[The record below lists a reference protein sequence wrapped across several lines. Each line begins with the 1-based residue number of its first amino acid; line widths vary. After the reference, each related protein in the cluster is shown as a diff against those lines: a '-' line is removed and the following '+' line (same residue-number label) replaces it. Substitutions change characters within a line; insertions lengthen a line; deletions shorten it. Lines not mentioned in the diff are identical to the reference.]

1 MIIPLVGLFT
11 ACAIFAGLGV
21 AVLSLVPRLRLTL
34 ANLGLFVIGS
44 VPTAAAAAI
53 AYGRVFGDVT
63 GELNSGAVL
72 GLFGVMP
79 VAGLCG
85 GLLAVLVYGRLMRT
99 MHWQRESST
108 AAKEHSG
115 QAQN

>member
-1 MIIPLVGLFT
+1 MIIPLVGLFI
-11 ACAIFAGLGV
+11 ACAIFAGFGA
-21 AVLSLVPRLRLTL
+21 AVLPLVLHLRPTL
-34 ANLGLFVIGS
+34 ANVGLFVIGS
-44 VPTAAAAAI
+44 VPSAVAAAI
-53 AYGRVFGDVT
+53 AYGRAFGDVT

-85 GLLAVLVYGRLMRT
+85 GLLAVLAYGRFMRT
-99 MHWQRESST
+99 MHWQRESGT